1 MIDFLKKMLLGA
13 LVLVLG
19 AAPGAAE
26 IVDRIV
32 AVVNEDIITL
42 SDLNTA
48 FEPYQRRIEQTL
60 SGAERDKVI
69 AEGRREILNQLVDG
83 KLIEQQAKR
92 SGITVKDDEVDQTI
106 NDILKRRNVSM
117 AEFLKVLER
126 EGETMESYRHDIRNQ
141 LLRQRLIRREVQ
153 SKIVVSDEEI
163 GEYYRQ
169 HREDYEGKEA
179 VRVRQIFIPIP
190 RGSDDRAVKRLREE
204 AEEVRRKIVAGEPF
218 ELFAAKY
225 APNQSLAAAGGDIG
239 FIERGAVLPEVEEA
253 AFRLKVDEVSGVIA
267 VENGFYILKV
277 TDKRGAGLKPIQ
289 EVRQEIVAKIEE
301 KKMARRFDEWMAEVR
316 KKAYIEIRL

>member
-301 KKMARRFDEWMAEVR
+301 RKMARRFDEWMAEVR

>member
-1 MIDFLKKMLLGA
+1 M
-13 LVLVLG
+13 VLG